1 MGRIDSVHLV
11 VVLCLGMLVGLVCC
25 QDNVSAVYI
34 VTLKQA
40 PGAVSNAEFLLK
52 TKPFKQDGKVNRLD
66 KPLARYNFIYL
77 LFLLDENLY
86 HFFFFW

>member
-1 MGRIDSVHLV
+1 MGRIDGMHLV
-11 VVLCLGMLVGLVCC
+11 VVLCLGMSVGWVCC

-40 PGAVSNAEFLLK
+40 PGAVYNAEFIVK

-66 KPLARYNFIYL
+66 KPLPRYKFIYL
-77 LFLLDENLY
+77 LILLDDCFY
-86 HFFFFW
+86 HISG

>member
-1 MGRIDSVHLV
+1 MGRIDGMHLV
-11 VVLCLGMLVGLVCC
+11 VVLCLGMLVGWVCC

-40 PGAVSNAEFLLK
+40 PAAVYIAEFLLK

-77 LFLLDENLY
+77 LVLLDKY
-86 HFFFFW
+86 FYQFFFG